1 LTSSL
6 TSLSLALTTRQRS
19 IQHTLQE
26 YKSLAERF
34 LQLDDEIIDGVLGSL
49 VPGIGSATRSGDKVV
64 SPSPSGQPTS
74 GDQTNTGQSNEH
86 PAVDAHTNLSVFL
99 RTIEQTRSAV
109 DGLEGSLREKES
121 VMHGVEDE
129 LARLVPQIVS
139 LRVST
144 RPDPTRRRADES
156 FGTSCSYRRLIIL
169 RSLAITLGSISS
181 LNWIAGSKT
190 AGHRSS
196 GFKRNVFDERV
207 SWTRRSLSRAT
218 LTLHSTRVVCVAI
231 TTFRDHLYRIH
242 RRVGLGPLVWDDGHV
257 VYPFDVAFTVV
268 VVVVVVEIYIPTFN
282 VILYLHNLLPS
293 TNSRLMTSGTTG
305 NARPRWIQ
313 ERSREVVEPRYNDLG
328 SGRGTTTGVS
338 VSQSIQGV
346 DEDGWMDVLRGL
358 FERRGRPYN
367 NQ

>member
-144 RPDPTRRRADES
+144 RRGADGS
-156 FGTSCSYRRLIIL
+156 LGTSSRYRWLIIL
-169 RSLAITLGSISS
+169 RSLGITLGSISS

-190 AGHRSS
+190 AGRRSS
-196 GFKRNVFDERV
+196 GFKQNVFDERV
-207 SWTRRSLSRAT
+207 RWTPPIFESSYADATFHACSLCGDHDVQGSSLSDPSWGR
-218 LTLHSTRVVCVAI
+218 SWSSCV
-231 TTFRDHLYRIH
+231 
-242 RRVGLGPLVWDDGHV
+242 G
-257 VYPFDVAFTVV
+257 
-268 VVVVVVEIYIPTFN
+268 
-282 VILYLHNLLPS
+282 
-293 TNSRLMTSGTTG
+293 
-305 NARPRWIQ
+305 
-313 ERSREVVEPRYNDLG
+313 
-328 SGRGTTTGVS
+328 
-338 VSQSIQGV
+338 
-346 DEDGWMDVLRGL
+346 
-358 FERRGRPYN
+358 
-367 NQ
+367 